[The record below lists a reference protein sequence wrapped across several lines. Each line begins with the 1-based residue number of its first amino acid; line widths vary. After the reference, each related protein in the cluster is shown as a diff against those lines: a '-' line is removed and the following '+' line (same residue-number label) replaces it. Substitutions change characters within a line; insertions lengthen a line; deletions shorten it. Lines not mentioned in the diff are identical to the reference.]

1 MSQSKTLGNS
11 YVSINPCFVQLKKLT
26 PFERSKKNCR
36 QSESGV
42 ESSEA
47 CTNIGKKKGVRTKT
61 GVRVSGKGKDA
72 IGTLVLKNNR
82 LVNRQIAALDL

>member
-1 MSQSKTLGNS
+1 MSQSKTLGKS

-26 PFERSKKNCR
+26 PFERSKKIVDNR
-36 QSESGV
+36 SPASNPPRPV
-42 ESSEA
+42 RISV
-47 CTNIGKKKGVRTKT
+47 KGLRTKT